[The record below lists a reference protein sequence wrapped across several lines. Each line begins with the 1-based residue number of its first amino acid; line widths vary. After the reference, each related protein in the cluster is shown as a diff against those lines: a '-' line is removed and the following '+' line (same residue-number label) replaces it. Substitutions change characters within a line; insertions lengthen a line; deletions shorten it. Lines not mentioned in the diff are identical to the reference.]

1 MSILYQIITLLCFIE
16 LFSNSFKCIGYKLL
30 EGRDYIWSLFQMMV
44 LYIMLS
50 SVPEMHLN

>member
-50 SVPEMHLN
+50 SVPEMRLN